1 MNNNYKIRHQEV
13 MMRTRS
19 IFTILREEAFG
30 CELPNTEKWITTSE
44 LRSER
49 ASSNCL
55 PAKPLFRLE
64 KLVKCI
70 TLRIET
76 RVEPRIQH
84 SSLFRE
90 ECFYFILHHTRIGRR
105 IRGMHHDEK
114 NKIGLTVALS
124 IVVGTI
130 IGSGVFMKPGSVL
143 DYSGSSNMAILAW
156 IIGGLLTLASGLTV
170 AEIGAQIPKN
180 GGLYTYLEE
189 IYGSFGDIY
198 QVGCKQLF
206 MDMLLSEH

>member
-1 MNNNYKIRHQEV
+1 
-13 MMRTRS
+13 
-19 IFTILREEAFG
+19 
-30 CELPNTEKWITTSE
+30 
-44 LRSER
+44 
-49 ASSNCL
+49 
-55 PAKPLFRLE
+55 
-64 KLVKCI
+64 
-70 TLRIET
+70 
-76 RVEPRIQH
+76 
-84 SSLFRE
+84 
-90 ECFYFILHHTRIGRR
+90 
-105 IRGMHHDEK
+105 MHHDEK

-189 IYGSFGDIY
+189 IYGSFGVFIRLDANNCVCTSYYWNVRVI
-198 QVGCKQLF
+198 L
-206 MDMLLSEH
+206 

>member
-1 MNNNYKIRHQEV
+1 
-13 MMRTRS
+13 
-19 IFTILREEAFG
+19 
-30 CELPNTEKWITTSE
+30 
-44 LRSER
+44 
-49 ASSNCL
+49 
-55 PAKPLFRLE
+55 
-64 KLVKCI
+64 
-70 TLRIET
+70 
-76 RVEPRIQH
+76 
-84 SSLFRE
+84 
-90 ECFYFILHHTRIGRR
+90 
-105 IRGMHHDEK
+105 MHHDEK

-189 IYGSFGDIY
+189 IYGSFGIFIRLDANNCLWTCYYRNIRFI
-198 QVGCKQLF
+198 L
-206 MDMLLSEH
+206 

>member
-19 IFTILREEAFG
+19 IFTILREKPLAVSFLIRKNG
-30 CELPNTEKWITTSE
+30 LPPLNCG
-44 LRSER
+44 SER

-90 ECFYFILHHTRIGRR
+90 ECFISFCITLGLEGGY
-105 IRGMHHDEK
+105 GMHHDEK
-114 NKIGLTVALS
+114 NKSGLTVALS

-130 IGSGVFMKPGSVL
+130 IGSGVFMKPGA
-143 DYSGSSNMAILAW
+143 Y
-156 IIGGLLTLASGLTV
+156 
-170 AEIGAQIPKN
+170 
-180 GGLYTYLEE
+180 
-189 IYGSFGDIY
+189 
-198 QVGCKQLF
+198 
-206 MDMLLSEH
+206 